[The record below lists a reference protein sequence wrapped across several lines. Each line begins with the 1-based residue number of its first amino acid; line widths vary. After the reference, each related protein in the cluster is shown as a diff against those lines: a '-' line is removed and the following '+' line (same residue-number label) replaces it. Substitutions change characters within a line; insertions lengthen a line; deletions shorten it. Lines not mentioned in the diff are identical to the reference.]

1 MKTQGISLVTSKMS
15 GMGTAKSTRAKDTT
29 FDSFMASRASG
40 VETGKAKPSREAGD
54 SVSVQTSAKKAVNQ
68 DENTSGDAPVSA
80 DRPQVQGMTAKKPVA
95 EQSPED
101 KMLQE
106 QDLPE
111 LVSRMMNLLKEKF
124 GLSDE
129 EIQDMLTK
137 LGMDLQAFAF
147 QMNWADGSLQQTA
160 VFDLKELVMEF
171 HGIEDSSVF
180 LTNSDLN
187 QELTSLAEDM
197 AELMMSFA
205 DEMSEGGE
213 GTDVYQMIAEELPA
227 QMETQPVRG
236 EEAPVPVQN
245 LSEETAAVPEEAADK
260 TEGFSVVVEDYTAG
274 GSEDSAA
281 DSGAGDGTAEMRSGT
296 AQTAETGRNTDSHEA
311 AGAASL
317 FTERLAQ
324 AFEPETEAIAP
335 AERSMVD
342 IVEQVVRQ
350 VRIRVMPDTTS
361 LELQLHPAS
370 LGRVSIQVSSVANG
384 AATAVLAVENQ
395 MAKEALESQLIAL
408 KQSFEEQGLKVDAVE
423 VTVSEFGLNREQQ
436 QAGQEQSGRQQR
448 GRRFRAEAGSGLERE
463 DDTAE
468 VTEASR
474 RDVSSTVDYT
484 A

>member
-40 VETGKAKPSREAGD
+40 VETGKSKPSRESGD
-54 SVSVQTSAKKAVNQ
+54 SVSVST
-68 DENTSGDAPVSA
+68 
-80 DRPQVQGMTAKKPVA
+80 DRPQVQGMTAKKPMA
-95 EQSPED
+95 EQSRGD

-106 QDLPE
+106 PNMPK

-137 LGMDLQAFAF
+137 LGIDLQALAF

-213 GTDVYQMIAEELPA
+213 GTDVYRMFSEELPA

-281 DSGAGDGTAEMRSGT
+281 DSGAGDGTAEMGSGA
-296 AQTAETGRNTDSHEA
+296 AQAAETGRNTDPHEA
-311 AGAASL
+311 AGAAGL

-436 QAGQEQSGRQQR
+436 QNGQEQSGRQQR

>member
-1 MKTQGISLVTSKMS
+1 MKTEGISLVTSKMS

-40 VETGKAKPSREAGD
+40 VETGKSKLSRESGD
-54 SVSVQTSAKKAVNQ
+54 SVSVST
-68 DENTSGDAPVSA
+68 
-80 DRPQVQGMTAKKPVA
+80 DRPQVQGMTAKKPMA
-95 EQSPED
+95 EQSRED
-101 KMLQE
+101 KMLQA
-106 QDLPE
+106 PNMPK
-111 LVSRMMNLLKEKF
+111 LVFRMMNLLKEKF

-137 LGMDLQAFAF
+137 LGMDLQALAF

-213 GTDVYQMIAEELPA
+213 GTDVYQMISEELPA

-281 DSGAGDGTAEMRSGT
+281 DSGAGDGTAEMGSGT

-395 MAKEALESQLIAL
+395 MAKEAMESQLIAL

-436 QAGQEQSGRQQR
+436 QGGQEQSGRQQR